1 MDKKPISSRMYP
13 LVVLYDMH
21 TGFFKK
27 AIAGISDKDSHNR
40 LNTKANH
47 IAWLAGSLTEQR
59 YDMARQFG
67 NDQRQSTDE
76 LFKNYQGIKDEV
88 TYPPLATFLKDW
100 ETISAVLR
108 ELLMN
113 ITDEKLDSI
122 FEMEGMKM
130 TYFELL
136 SFMTYREA
144 SVIGQIALW
153 RRLLGYEALKYD

>member
-21 TGFFKK
+21 TGFFEKG
-27 AIAGISDKDSHNR
+27 IAGISDKDSHNR

-47 IAWLAGSLTEQR
+47 VAWLAGSLTEQR

-67 NDQRQSTDE
+67 SSRRQSADE
-76 LFKNYQGIKDEV
+76 LFKNYQGIKDDV
-88 TYPPLATFLKDW
+88 TYPPLSGFLKDW
-100 ETISAVLR
+100 ETISPELR
-108 ELLMN
+108 GFLMN

-130 TYFELL
+130 TYFELF

-144 SVIGQIALW
+144 SVIGQISLW

>member
-21 TGFFKK
+21 SGFFKK
-27 AIAGISDKDSHNR
+27 AIAGISDTDSHNR

-47 IAWLAGSLTEQR
+47 VAWLTGSLTEQR
-59 YDMARQFG
+59 FDMARQFG
-67 NDQRQSTDE
+67 YRGTQSANE
-76 LFKNYQGIKDEV
+76 LFKNYQGIKDDV
-88 TYPPLATFLKDW
+88 TYPPLSNFLNDW
-100 ETISAVLR
+100 ESISPILR
-108 ELLMN
+108 ELLMT

-144 SVIGQIALW
+144 SVIGQLALW

>member
-21 TGFFKK
+21 TDFFKK
-27 AIAGISDKDSHNR
+27 GLSGISDKDSHNR

-47 IAWLAGSLTEQR
+47 AAWLAGSLTEQR
-59 YDMARQFG
+59 YDMAREFG
-67 NDQRQSTDE
+67 TKARQSADD
-76 LFKNYQGIKDEV
+76 LFKDFQGIKDDV
-88 TYPPLATFLKDW
+88 TYPPLEEFIKDW
-100 ETISAVLR
+100 ESISPKLR
-108 ELLMN
+108 ELMMD

-122 FEMEGMKM
+122 FEMGPMKM
-130 TYFELL
+130 TFFELF